1 MSFEHHAG
9 NLRPPRIVSAETMY
23 KAIMDVGIVPF
34 MSNHIP
40 GYSIEE
46 MTAPEYWFD
55 GDAGVLGPWDWKI
68 DMVQSGDIVYGKFLG
83 GKAAY
88 ATVQWYREL
97 RAWRLGAVIPGP
109 SSSSF
114 SGLSRESH
122 SSQDAAILDFINANG
137 AISIKEVRALL
148 GVKKSAADAA
158 ITRLQM
164 QCRVVTGDLIR
175 VYRGEDLHYNGWQ
188 IASFTTPEALYG
200 TSDFPFASSGAA
212 ASSFSGL
219 SRKSPL
225 YTEGTP
231 SDSLERLL
239 AHMEDVSGC
248 TDRKK
253 LLKLIG

>member
-34 MSNHIP
+34 MSNAIP

-88 ATVQWYREL
+88 ATVPWYREL
-97 RAWRLGAVIPGP
+97 RAWRRGTVI
-109 SSSSF
+109 SS
-114 SGLSRESH
+114 EVEKSH
-122 SSQDAAILDFINANG
+122 ASQDAAIMDFIDQNG
-137 AISIKEVRALL
+137 AITIKEVRALL
-148 GVKKSAADAA
+148 GVKKGAADAA

-175 VYRGEDLHYNGWQ
+175 VYRGEDLHYSGWQ
-188 IASFTTPEALYG
+188 VASFTTPEALYG
-200 TSDFPFASSGAA
+200 APDLPFASVIARPTIYTDG
-212 ASSFSGL
+212 
-219 SRKSPL
+219 SP
-225 YTEGTP
+225 T
-231 SDSLERLL
+231 DSLERLL
-239 AHMEDVSGC
+239 AHMAEVSGC
-248 TDRKK
+248 SDRKK

>member
-97 RAWRLGAVIPGP
+97 RAWRL
-109 SSSSF
+109 
-114 SGLSRESH
+114 SRTEPD
-122 SSQDAAILDFINANG
+122 DAGRQILDFIGQNG

-188 IASFTTPEALYG
+188 IASFTTPEALYD
-200 TSDFPFASSGAA
+200 TSDFPFASS
-212 ASSFSGL
+212 

-225 YTEGTP
+225 STEGTP

-239 AHMEDVSGC
+239 AHIEDVSGC

>member
-34 MSNHIP
+34 MSNSIP

-55 GDAGVLGPWDWKI
+55 GDADSLGPWDWKI

-88 ATVQWYREL
+88 ATVEWYREL
-97 RAWRLGAVIPGP
+97 RAWRLGN
-109 SSSSF
+109 
-114 SGLSRESH
+114 ENSH
-122 SSQDAAILDFINANG
+122 SSQDAAILDFIDQNG

-148 GVKKSAADAA
+148 GVKKAAADAA

-164 QCRVVTGDLIR
+164 QCRVVTGDLQR

-200 TSDFPFASSGAA
+200 TSDFPFASS
-212 ASSFSGL
+212 

-225 YTEGTP
+225 FTEGTP
-231 SDSLERLL
+231 ADSLERLL
-239 AHMEDVSGC
+239 AHISEVSGC